1 MLDKLNAER
10 KTYKT
15 FGDQN
20 SDLNKLIDKM
30 TTERATTES
39 NLRKAEQKRLQI
51 EDELIEVRSKLDQAN
66 TTI

>member
-1 MLDKLNAER
+1 
-10 KTYKT
+10 
-15 FGDQN
+15 
-20 SDLNKLIDKM
+20 LNKLIDKM